1 MTIDDISQTT
11 KPEFI
16 FLSDHFEE
24 HKMGDDDL
32 IKLVPYAISLTQ
44 DPSRP
49 TLLMKD
55 EKGEHTLPVALN
67 PLEAGMTLSQVNKTR
82 PPVTPHKVT
91 EVLLQSLDMKI
102 DRCVFEEIKGHHQY
116 VRLFMNNHP
125 KYGSV
130 KVRADEAM
138 SLCLHL
144 RVDFFATP
152 SFMHRSRVMG
162 AELGELSQNLAAN
175 PAVLARTHEY
185 LM

>member
-1 MTIDDISQTT
+1 MTMDELPKE

-16 FLSDHFEE
+16 FLSEHFEE
-24 HKMGDDDL
+24 NKVGDDDL

-44 DPSRP
+44 DPNRP

-67 PLEAGMTLSQVNKTR
+67 PLEAGMTLSQVNKSR
-82 PPVTPHKVT
+82 APVTPHKVT
-91 EVLLQSLDMKI
+91 EILLQSLEMKI
-102 DRCVFEEIKGHHQY
+102 ERCVFEEIKGHHQY
-116 VRLFMNNHP
+116 VRLFFENHP
-125 KYGSV
+125 SYGSI

-144 RVDFFATP
+144 GVEFFATP
-152 SFMHRSRVMG
+152 SFMRRSRVMG
-162 AELGELSQNLAAN
+162 AEIEDMNQNLAAN
-175 PAVLARTHEY
+175 PALLARTHEY